1 MTVDVLTAIDLNRSM
16 TEKSH
21 EVDEAVT
28 ELKRQSM
35 AHAIAI
41 HAAEKAKALAR
52 PGVKKNLGPKPTV
65 DDINAAVYLMC
76 SDTIFEELR
85 SGALEHG
92 ADRALRAYMAQLSA
106 LQSQATALREELRL
120 ARVGPDYGP

>member
-1 MTVDVLTAIDLNRSM
+1 VSDVLTAIDLNRSM

-28 ELKRQSM
+28 ELRKQTM
-35 AHAIAI
+35 AHAIAEF
-41 HAAEKAKALAR
+41 ASEKAQALAR
-52 PGVKKNLGPKPTV
+52 PGVKKNLGPKATV
-65 DDINAAVYLMC
+65 DDIKAAVFLMC
-76 SDTIFEELR
+76 ADTKFEELR

-106 LQSQATALREELRL
+106 LQSQATALREELKFN
-120 ARVGPDYGP
+120 RVYTGEGP